1 MTEAIVCLLVCFLIM
16 FLLMF
21 LGVPIGW
28 SMMLGG
34 LAGFACSG
42 MLDKGL
48 YLSSLTAWSVSTTQ
62 SLICIPL
69 YLLMG
74 EFLFLSGM
82 TSKLFEL
89 AVSLLGRLK
98 LKGGL
103 AMAVVVACALFG
115 AVSGSIA
122 AAITAF
128 GPVVMPEAVK
138 YKYNKNFL
146 AAVLANAGS
155 LATLIPPSLNLIM
168 FGILTETSI
177 AKLFVAGF
185 IPGCLLALIYCATIY
200 IQVKRNPALAP
211 MTLLPMSWRQTGRLA
226 TSNISV
232 LIVVLLVLGGIY
244 LGWFTPTESAGVG
257 AGAVLILALFA
268 KKLKLNQ
275 IIHSFLSSGRIF
287 GMILVLLI
295 GAFIVSRFVS
305 VSQTVPVVAQFI
317 VDLGLDKYT
326 LLLVIWILYFIMG
339 CLILSVA
346 MLVLTLPI
354 FFPIVVSMGVDPL
367 WFGIFSTI
375 AIEVAMVTPPVGL
388 NIFTMQGVVND
399 REVTTTG
406 MFMQVWP
413 SIAGAHV
420 LVILITIFPQICL
433 WLPGTMQ

>member
-1 MTEAIVCLLVCFLIM
+1 VTGAIIGLLVCFMVM

-34 LAGFACSG
+34 LAGFACTG
-42 MLDKGL
+42 MLDRGL
-48 YLSSLTAWSVSTTQ
+48 YLSSLTAWSVSTNQ

-89 AVSLLGRLK
+89 AMSLLGRLK
-98 LKGGL
+98 LQGGL
-103 AMAVVVACALFG
+103 AMAVVLACALFG

-177 AKLFVAGF
+177 AKLFVAGI
-185 IPGCLLALIYCATIY
+185 IPGCILTVIYCGTIY
-200 IQVKRNPALAP
+200 LQVRRNPDLAP
-211 MTLLPMSWRQTGRLA
+211 TTLSPMSWRQTRQLA
-226 TSNISV
+226 IGNIPV

-257 AGAVLILALFA
+257 AAAVLVLALLA
-268 KKLKLNQ
+268 RKLKIKQ
-275 IIHSFLSSGRIF
+275 IKDSFLTSGRVF

-317 VDLGLDKYT
+317 VDLGLSPYA
-326 LLLVIWILYFIMG
+326 LLVVIWILYFILG

-354 FFPIVVSMGVDPL
+354 FFPIVVGMGIDPL
-367 WFGIFSTI
+367 LFGIFSTV
-375 AIEVAMVTPPVGL
+375 AVEVALVTPPVGL
-388 NIFTMQGVVND
+388 NIFTMQGVAND
-399 REVTTTG
+399 PEVTTTG
-406 MFMQVWP
+406 MFKQVWP
-413 SIAGAHV
+413 SILGAHV
-420 LVILITIFPQICL
+420 LVFLIMLFPQICL
-433 WLPGTMQ
+433 WLPSTMD

>member
-1 MTEAIVCLLVCFLIM
+1 MTGAVIGLVVCFLVM

-28 SMMLGG
+28 SMMVGG
-34 LAGFACSG
+34 LAGFACTG
-42 MLDKGL
+42 MLDRGL
-48 YLSSLTAWSVSTTQ
+48 YLSSLTAWSVSTNQ

-89 AVSLLGRLK
+89 AMSLLGKLK
-98 LKGGL
+98 LQGGL
-103 AMAVVVACALFG
+103 AMAVVIACALFG

-177 AKLFVAGF
+177 AKLFVAGI
-185 IPGCLLALIYCATIY
+185 IPGCILSVIYCATIY
-200 IQVKRNPALAP
+200 FQVRRNPALAP
-211 MTLLPMSWRQTGRLA
+211 TSLSPMSWRRTGQLA
-226 TSNISV
+226 IGNIPV

-257 AGAVLILALFA
+257 AAAVLVLALLGR
-268 KKLKLNQ
+268 KLKIKQ
-275 IIHSFLSSGRIF
+275 IKDSFLTSGRVF

-305 VSQTVPVVAQFI
+305 VSQTVPMVAQFI
-317 VDLGLDKYT
+317 VDLGLSPYA
-326 LLLVIWILYFIMG
+326 LLLVIWILYFILG

-354 FFPIVVSMGVDPL
+354 FFPIVVGMGIDPL
-367 WFGIFSTI
+367 LFGIFSTV
-375 AIEVAMVTPPVGL
+375 AVEVALVTPPVGL
-388 NIFTMQGVVND
+388 NIFTMQGVAND
-399 REVTTTG
+399 PEVTTTG
-406 MFMQVWP
+406 MFKQVWP
-413 SIAGAHV
+413 SILGAHV
-420 LVILITIFPQICL
+420 LVILIMLFPQICL
-433 WLPGTMQ
+433 WLPSTMD